1 LAAPQIS
8 DLDLLKKD
16 LRLKMAQLRQAA
28 SPDDEAVLQKFLL
41 REILA
46 RPARKIAAVWP
57 LAGEV
62 DLRPLCHALSVSGR
76 QVLLPETTPKGSPLI
91 FRRWTPASLMTAGRF
106 GTSHPEGEI
115 DIPDLVL
122 VPFLAFD
129 ASGYRLGYGGGYYD
143 RTLAML
149 DVPAIG
155 FGFAGQQV
163 ERVPRGP
170 YDIPIPAIVTERGI
184 IRTDPSKI
192 TMKD

>member
-1 LAAPQIS
+1 MAAPQTS
-8 DLDLLKKD
+8 DLDLLKKN

-28 SPDDEAVLQKFLL
+28 SPEDEEALRGFLL
-41 REILA
+41 KEILA
-46 RPARKIAAVWP
+46 RPAHRVAAVWP

-62 DLRPLCHALSVSGR
+62 DLRPLCHALSAAGR

-91 FRRWTPASLMTAGRF
+91 FRRWTPASIMAAGRF

-129 ASGYRLGYGGGYYD
+129 GFGYRLGYGGGYYD

-155 FGFAGQQV
+155 FGFAGQQIDL
-163 ERVPRGP
+163 VPRGP
-170 YDIPIPAIVTERGI
+170 YDVPIPAIVTERGV